1 MQNRILAPFFVF
13 IYCCFLSE
21 EYCCSSPFGYENV
34 IQIMRWII
42 AWLLALYVGAVFLYE
57 KEGETR
63 RETTRSSTTNGV
75 SLRPIDRVFRLMRQ
89 MLLKKTIVLSC
100 ICLIKLFF
108 LFLFPLV

>member
-63 RETTRSSTTNGV
+63 RETTRSSTTNGM
-75 SLRPIDRVFRLMRQ
+75 SLYDQ
-89 MLLKKTIVLSC
+89 
-100 ICLIKLFF
+100 
-108 LFLFPLV
+108 